1 MITEKILIVDDE
13 LTICDSVKKILSR
26 KGFSVE
32 NTLSADDAMEKMK
45 TNKYD
50 LVITD
55 LMMPKT
61 SGLELLELVKKH
73 YPEIDVLVITGFAS
87 LESAVKATKL
97 GALDYIQKPFTPNE
111 LNDRIQKAVEFRKNR
126 IDREEIQE
134 KITIS
139 EGPEETKD
147 DLIDVDMPF
156 SAKEIEKATSKDFA
170 DKLTRSDTTTPA
182 KQSKTAFC
190 YTGERECRRLVLTG
204 MECKDECPIV
214 KKEKEKAKAVKQIRS
229 TADLIDVD
237 MPFNL
242 AEVEMTVGSDYLDC
256 MDRSDMPRAA
266 LYGKNSEARHNVI
279 VVDDEPIVCHSLR
292 RILNSQNCSVEEAF
306 DASVAEQKLKNK
318 KYDLIFLDLKMPGKD
333 GMETLLS
340 IKANYPKTPVIMIT
354 GFGTVDKAVE
364 ATKLGAYNFL
374 PKPFT
379 PEELREVTAEALA

>member
-13 LTICDSVKKILSR
+13 STICDSVKKILSR
-26 KGFSVE
+26 KGFSVD

-156 SAKEIEKATSKDFA
+156 SSKEIEKATSKDFA

-190 YTGERECRRLVLTG
+190 YTGERECRRLVLTA
-204 MECKDECPIV
+204 MECKGECPIV

-266 LYGKNSEARHNVI
+266 LYGKNSEARHNVL

-340 IKANYPKTPVIMIT
+340 IKANYPETPVIMIT

-379 PEELREVTAEALA
+379 PEELREVTAEVLA